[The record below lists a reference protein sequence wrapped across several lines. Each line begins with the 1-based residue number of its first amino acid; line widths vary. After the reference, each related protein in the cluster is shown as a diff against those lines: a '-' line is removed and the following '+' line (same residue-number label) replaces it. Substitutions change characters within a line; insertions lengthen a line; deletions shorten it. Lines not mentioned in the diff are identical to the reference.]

1 MRAHTDQRLP
11 GNGWPTSGST
21 SARAATGLAWIAP
34 HWSGFRSTHRA
45 ASQEPAPAGYKQ
57 TVGGLTEIY
66 SVLVSLKAGE
76 WGRHQL
82 GKNNHGVLNAGIA
95 VKSVLCSKA
104 KSERQQTFKRLDEL
118 ALQRLE
124 RAGESVSSHLYSGV
138 IQRHCEKHRNVK
150 MELWCQ
156 VITMS

>member
-11 GNGWPTSGST
+11 GNGWPTSEST

-66 SVLVSLKAGE
+66 SLLVSLKAGE

-82 GKNNHGVLNAGIA
+82 GKNNHDVLNAGIA
-95 VKSVLCSKA
+95 VRSVLRSKA

-118 ALQRLE
+118 APAF
-124 RAGESVSSHLYSGV
+124 RACRWISEFTSVFRGG
-138 IQRHCEKHRNVK
+138 QRHCGKHTNVK
-150 MELWCQ
+150 MEPWCR
-156 VITMS
+156 VTTTS